1 MSEERDYDKDP
12 IVIND
17 VNPLFTWWEMIYIM
31 IPIYMIV
38 VVLFVHDA
46 YKYTH
51 VIVVLPILLWPAFKQ
66 FAKAKDKRFIHL
78 TDCKIYYK
86 HEDKIIGEV
95 QIDSESKLSL
105 SFQNYYHE
113 SQDNTLILFILVF
126 VVGFII
132 LSLKIS
138 LLTAILIAIAFW
150 LLEPLSF
157 QVIKWVKYPKSYR
170 FYQSVIIENQNNFI
184 NIPMLTSNDYQE
196 VKKYFAR
203 LDYDIEN
210 LPKTIKLFTGYE
222 KIEV

>member
-1 MSEERDYDKDP
+1 MSEQRDYDKAP

-38 VVLFVHDA
+38 VVFFVHDA
-46 YKYTH
+46 YKFTQ
-51 VIVVLPILLWPAFKQ
+51 VIVVIPILLWPAFKQ
-66 FAKAKDKRFIHL
+66 FAKAKDKRFIHM
-78 TDCKIYYK
+78 TDCRISYK
-86 HEDKIIGEV
+86 HDEKIICEV
-95 QIDSESKLSL
+95 QIDSESELSL

-113 SQDNTLILFILVF
+113 SQDNALILFILVF

-138 LLTAILIAIAFW
+138 FLAAILIAIAFW

-157 QVIKWVKYPKSYR
+157 QVTKLIKYPKSYR
-170 FYQSVIIENQNNFI
+170 FYQSVIIENENNFI
-184 NIPMLTSNDYQE
+184 NIPMLTIKDYQE

-203 LDYDIEN
+203 LNYDIEK